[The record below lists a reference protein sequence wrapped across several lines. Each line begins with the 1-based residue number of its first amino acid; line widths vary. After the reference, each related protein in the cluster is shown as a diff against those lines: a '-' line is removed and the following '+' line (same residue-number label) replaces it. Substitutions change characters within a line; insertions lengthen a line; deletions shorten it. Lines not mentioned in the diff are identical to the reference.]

1 MHHIFPTPN
10 SSRKVDDVFFPKIV
24 VHDGS
29 SSPHNPPIH
38 QVGSPYRRLQVE
50 GMEED
55 SRRLRLEGQGAAA
68 GQGRG
73 DLEEDE
79 DVEEPVEVPKV
90 EKPQDQHETLMKH
103 GGFFFRET
111 R

>member
-55 SRRLRLEGQGAAA
+55 SRRLRLEGAAA
-68 GQGRG
+68 GQGRD

-79 DVEEPVEVPKV
+79 HVEEKEEVPKV
-90 EKPQDQHETLMKH
+90 EKPPDQHETLMKN
-103 GGFFFRET
+103 GGIFQGEEMM
-111 R
+111 